1 MIKALLPDRE
11 KERLKELKDYNIL
24 DSPEEKDY
32 NEIVNLASA
41 ICGTPISLVSL
52 VDNYRQWFKAKIG
65 LDASE
70 TPKEIAFCSHALL
83 QDELFIVSDA
93 SKDERF
99 FDNPLVTEN
108 PNIRFYAGMPLK
120 SPNGYNLGTLCV
132 IDTIPRDLTQ
142 NQKDALKVLGKQV
155 INLFELRKK
164 NIELELT
171 LVELKKNNELKNKL
185 FSIIGHDL
193 KSPISNIDLFLQI
206 LEQEM
211 LTIEESKEHLN
222 KLRSA
227 LKSTD
232 ELMNNLFNWAKSQL
246 NSYKFEKEFV
256 NISEIIKCEIDKN
269 VNNTKSKNIKII
281 NLISENILMSVEK
294 NQFNF
299 IIRNIINNA
308 IKFTENASIII
319 SIKEENGFI
328 RISIKDE
335 GIGMCSETL
344 SKLFSW
350 KGKNS
355 KQGTKGETGSG
366 FGLLLVNDF
375 VKNHNGNIFVESE
388 LQKGTNVIISFPID

>member
-1 MIKALLPDRE
+1 MISALIPKNE
-11 KERLKELKDYNIL
+11 QERLKELENYNIL

-32 NEIVNLASA
+32 NDIVNLASA

-83 QDELFIVSDA
+83 QDELFVVSDA

-155 INLFELRKK
+155 INCFELRK
-164 NIELELT
+164 NNVELEYAMMN
-171 LVELKKNNELKNKL
+171 LKKTNELKNKL
-185 FSIIGHDL
+185 FSIISHDL
-193 KSPISNIDLFLQI
+193 KSPMASIDMFLQI
-206 LEQEM
+206 LEGDM
-211 LTIEESKEHLN
+211 LSLEDSKEHLN

-246 NSYKFEKEFV
+246 NSYKFEKEIV

-269 VNNTKSKNIKII
+269 VNNTTSKNIKIV
-281 NLISENILMSVEK
+281 NLIPENILISVEK
-294 NQFNF
+294 NQFSF

-319 SIKEENGFI
+319 SVKEENGFI
-328 RISIKDE
+328 KISIKDE
-335 GIGMCSETL
+335 GIGMCAETL

-350 KGKNS
+350 QGKNS